1 MSRYDRPRSYVSWG
15 ALFFGLVLGIVG
27 GLFFAWNVAPTEE
40 FDTAPWQLVEE
51 DRWNYMVALMLNY
64 SYDGDLAR
72 TFEGLAD
79 LRIEGDPIQKVA
91 DVACLL
97 ARSGYVDSTSGE
109 NAIRSM
115 MQFYRLQ
122 NRTSCAD
129 ELISLADVAPTSA
142 VIMASTPTRTPP
154 PTKTPT
160 PQGQIAPTQDS
171 EFLRIVPTVESQSD
185 FRLARLES
193 FCDADISGMIEVYVQ
208 NADGSPVSG
217 ELVKV
222 AWNEGESV
230 FMTGLKPERGRDYA
244 DFEMTLNT
252 GYIIE
257 IPGKSD
263 PSTQQIVALGC
274 VAETGEQSITS
285 YRAVFRPSF

>member
-1 MSRYDRPRSYVSWG
+1 MSRYDRPRSYVSWW
-15 ALFFGLVLGIVG
+15 AMFFGMALGIAG

-40 FDTAPWQLVEE
+40 FDTAPWQLNEQ

-72 TFEGLAD
+72 TFDGLAD
-79 LRIEGDPIQKVA
+79 LRIEGDPIQAVA

-115 MQFYRLQ
+115 MRFYQLQ
-122 NRTSCAD
+122 NRTGCAD
-129 ELISLADVAPTSA
+129 ELISLVEMAPTSE
-142 VIMASTPTRTPP
+142 VILASTPTRTPP

-160 PQGQIAPTQDS
+160 PEGQIAPTEDT
-171 EFLRIVPTVESQSD
+171 EFVRIVPTASSQSD
-185 FRLARLES
+185 YRLARLES
-193 FCDADISGMIEVYVQ
+193 FCDPEIPAMIEVYVQ
-208 NADGSPVSG
+208 NADGSPVQG
-217 ELVKV
+217 ERVKV
-222 AWNEGESV
+222 AWNDGESI
-230 FMTGLKPERGRDYA
+230 FMTGLKPERGNDYA
-244 DFEMTLNT
+244 DFEMELNT
-252 GYIIE
+252 GYTIE

-263 PSTQQIVALGC
+263 PSTQQIVAVGC
-274 VAETGEQSITS
+274 VNEAGEQSVTS